1 MADPRNHGHM
11 TVRQKKITFGEM
23 REAGVDRVLIY
34 CADYKCSHS
43 DEMYAGQ
50 WTDDVR
56 VSDIEDRF
64 VCTACGKR
72 ARISGRSSSRLRW
85 ARANEIHI
93 RPLYSRPSRLQV
105 DRARNTSRRR
115 AERPHPWGR

>member
-1 MADPRNHGHM
+1 MLDRMESWGMSAL
-11 TVRQKKITFGEM
+11 TRQKKITFGEM
-23 REAGVDRVLIY
+23 REAAADRVLIY

-43 DEMYAGQ
+43 IEMHASQ

-72 ARISGRSSSRLRW
+72 GAD
-85 ARANEIHI
+85 I
-93 RPLYSRPSRLQV
+93 RPLFAP
-105 DRARNTSRRR
+105 ARMATT
-115 AERPHPWGR
+115 